1 MQKDIKGM
9 GIHYI
14 FITDDLG
21 IASVFPIIKFKLTD
35 LNCQQVSLLYFS
47 VNKQHVFQ
55 KELQILER
63 RFLTQLYVSYL
74 SKDIETLTVFPNE
87 EIEAVLNANT
97 MQRMDFILSG
107 NEEFIENVKRI
118 LIFFDISEVQIQKQF
133 FTE

>member
-1 MQKDIKGM
+1 MQKDIEEM

-21 IASVFPIIKFKLTD
+21 IASVFPAIKFKLTD

-47 VNKQHVFQ
+47 VNKEHVFQ

-63 RFLTQLYVSYL
+63 RFLTQLYVSYI
-74 SKDIETLTVFPNE
+74 SKEIEDVTVLPNE

-97 MQRMDFILSG
+97 MPRMDFILSG
-107 NEEFIENVKRI
+107 NAEFIEKVKSL
-118 LIFFDISEVQIQKQF
+118 LIFFDISNIQIQEQF

>member
-1 MQKDIKGM
+1 M

-21 IASVFPIIKFKLTD
+21 IASIFPAIKFKLTD

-47 VNKQHVFQ
+47 VNKRHVFQ

-63 RFLTQLYVSYL
+63 RFLTHLYVSYL
-74 SKDIETLTVFPNE
+74 SKAIEGITVFPNE

-107 NEEFIENVKRI
+107 NEEFIEKVKSI
-118 LIFFDISEVQIQKQF
+118 LMFFDISEVQIQKQF

>member
-1 MQKDIKGM
+1 MQKDIKEM

-63 RFLTQLYVSYL
+63 RFLTQLYVSYI
-74 SKDIETLTVFPNE
+74 SKEIEGVTVLPNE

>member
-1 MQKDIKGM
+1 MQKDINEM

-21 IASVFPIIKFKLTD
+21 IASIFPAIKFKLTD

-47 VNKQHVFQ
+47 VNKRHVFQ

-63 RFLTQLYVSYL
+63 RFLTHLYVSYL
-74 SKDIETLTVFPNE
+74 SKAIEGITVFPNE

-107 NEEFIENVKRI
+107 NEEFIEKVKSI
-118 LIFFDISEVQIQKQF
+118 LMFFDISEVQIQKQF